1 MTMTWMWILFNVF
14 VLGMLALDLGVFHRE
29 SHEVSVKES
38 VSWTVVWIVLALAFA
53 GLVYVWRGQTPALE
67 FLTGYVIEKAL
78 SVDNIFIFVLI
89 FQFFRVPRAYQHRVL
104 FWGVLGALL
113 MRAALIAVGS
123 VLIARFHWLIY
134 VFGAFLV
141 YTGIKMA
148 VTKHEDIHPND
159 NPVVRLVRRV
169 VPVSDQYH
177 GQDFLVRR
185 DGRWIATP
193 LLLVLVMAET
203 SDLIFAFDSIPA
215 IFAVTT
221 DAFIVYTSNVFAI
234 MGLRALYF
242 LLAGVIDQF
251 RYLKFGLSVVLTF
264 VGAKMLAGAVGLH
277 LPIPLS
283 LAIIL
288 GVVLLS
294 VLLSVLIPEEG
305 RGPRIRS

>member
-1 MTMTWMWILFNVF
+1 MTWMWILFNVF

>member
-1 MTMTWMWILFNVF
+1 MTLTWMWILFNLF

-38 VSWTVVWIVLALAFA
+38 VSWTVVWIALALAFA

-78 SVDNIFIFVLI
+78 SVDNIFVFVLI

-104 FWGVLGALL
+104 FWGVLGALV

-148 VTKHEDIHPND
+148 VTKHEDLHPND

-169 VPVSDQYH
+169 MPVSDQYH
-177 GQDFLVRR
+177 GQDFIVRR

-251 RYLKFGLSVVLTF
+251 RYLKFGLSLVLTF

-305 RGPRIRS
+305 RPRIRS